1 MAGRNIV
8 EEKGYGENNSIMQN
22 EAEIYEFGIKQMLN
36 VCLNVITTIS
46 IGVIMG
52 QVLQSIVLLI
62 SFMMLRTYAGGLH
75 ASTPAR
81 CYLLTIITIIVS
93 LSVINNIKLF
103 QKLSVLILI
112 LSDIVIWK
120 LAPVGT
126 ANKTLDE
133 IECIVYRKKTIIVVI
148 VENIVAGICIGIHC
162 LNVVYGIIAADMIVA
177 LSVICG
183 CLSEKYKMY
192 ICSDKIS

>member
-1 MAGRNIV
+1 M
-8 EEKGYGENNSIMQN
+8 EEKGYGENNSIMQD

-52 QVLQSIVLLI
+52 QVLQSIVLMI
-62 SFMMLRTYAGGLH
+62 SFMMLRTYAGVFH

-120 LAPVGT
+120 LAPVVT
-126 ANKTLDE
+126 A
-133 IECIVYRKKTIIVVI
+133 TINHIT
-148 VENIVAGICIGIHC
+148 NIVKPVSSAPAAK
-162 LNVVYGIIAADMIVA
+162 NVIFLSADA
-177 LSVICG
+177 F
-183 CLSEKYKMY
+183 
-192 ICSDKIS
+192 

>member
-8 EEKGYGENNSIMQN
+8 EEKGYGENNSIMQD

-52 QVLQSIVLLI
+52 QVLQSIVLMI
-62 SFMMLRTYAGGLH
+62 SFMMLRTYAGGFH

-112 LSDIVIWK
+112 LSDIVI
-120 LAPVGT
+120 
-126 ANKTLDE
+126 
-133 IECIVYRKKTIIVVI
+133 
-148 VENIVAGICIGIHC
+148 
-162 LNVVYGIIAADMIVA
+162 
-177 LSVICG
+177 
-183 CLSEKYKMY
+183 
-192 ICSDKIS
+192 

>member
-1 MAGRNIV
+1 MRDCIV
-8 EEKGYGENNSIMQN
+8 SKMVAWLLENNSIMQD

-52 QVLQSIVLLI
+52 QVLQSIVLMI
-62 SFMMLRTYAGGLH
+62 SFMMLRTYAGGFH

-112 LSDIVIWK
+112 LSD
-120 LAPVGT
+120 
-126 ANKTLDE
+126 
-133 IECIVYRKKTIIVVI
+133 RKSVV
-148 VENIVAGICIGIHC
+148 
-162 LNVVYGIIAADMIVA
+162 
-177 LSVICG
+177 
-183 CLSEKYKMY
+183 
-192 ICSDKIS
+192 